1 MIREFS
7 ERQKA
12 TRKLKQLQKQVAAD
26 SSPSESLQN
35 NLHATE
41 VDLNYI
47 IYYPKGEK
55 YISLFKDPGEQTK
68 VLEKRDMIRKDVER
82 QMVRGTLGRG
92 VAANPTGVDGGEEVA
107 EKVKPERTKQ
117 DGKNRRK
124 DGEVKNKKR
133 KEDVEIAPT
142 AEDSDGGD
150 DGDEFFNF

>member
-1 MIREFS
+1 MIWEFS

-68 VLEKRDMIRKDVER
+68 VLEKRDMIRKDVEQ
-82 QMVRGTLGRG
+82 QMLRGTLGRG
-92 VAANPTGVDGGEEVA
+92 AAANPTGVDGGEEIA
-107 EKVKPERTKQ
+107 EKGKPERTKQ
-117 DGKNRRK
+117 DEKKRKK

-133 KEDVEIAPT
+133 KEGSEIAPT
-142 AEDSDGGD
+142 VEDAD
-150 DGDEFFNF
+150 DDDEFFNF